1 MQPSADFTEKKQNE
15 SVRAGTCW
23 SDLALTD
30 ELLRSHWDNVL
41 LTSTSS
47 SGRSRWN
54 SCSRQRGG
62 SDRSQLTH
70 QTTQRQAIKWSRK
83 KKKQPSQGRFAISF
97 NVTIMNCTHTA
108 L

>member
-1 MQPSADFTEKKQNE
+1 MQPSADFTEKKQKE

-30 ELLRSHWDNVL
+30 EPLRSHWDNVL

-47 SGRSRWN
+47 TGRSRRN
-54 SCSRQRGG
+54 SCSLQRRG
-62 SDRSQLTH
+62 SVRSQRTH
-70 QTTQRQAIKWSRK
+70 QTTQRQAIKWRRK
-83 KKKQPSQGRFAISF
+83 KKKPSQGRFAISF
-97 NVTIMNCTHTA
+97 NVTIMNGTHTA